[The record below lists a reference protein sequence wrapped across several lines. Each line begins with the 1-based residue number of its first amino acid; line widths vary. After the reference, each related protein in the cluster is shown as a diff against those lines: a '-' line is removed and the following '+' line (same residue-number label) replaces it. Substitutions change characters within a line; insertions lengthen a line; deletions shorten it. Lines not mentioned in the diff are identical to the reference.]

1 MFQKLVFMACFCLL
15 LANPLFAQDSSLIG
29 WWKLDEGAGDVAAD
43 SSGNGN
49 DGDITGG
56 PEWVTGWVGGAL
68 KFDGI
73 DDAVNMGNDAIF
85 DITDELTLAVWVNA
99 NDIGS
104 GQDNPWLGKGD
115 TSYMIKNFRTGYD
128 LEFFIYDGGWFSAH
142 YTVDD
147 TMNGE
152 WHHVAG
158 TYDGSVLQIYLDGV
172 PGEDAFLDHIGTIDV
187 TDYDVTI
194 GTNSQAGGRFSDA
207 TLDDCR
213 IYNRALSEDEI
224 FAMMLGDVRNAWRPR
239 PADGAVEV
247 GLDTTLIWNPGFV
260 DQDAGL
266 QYNEHQLYF
275 GTVFE
280 DVNTATE
287 PTAILTDVNEYA
299 VPLDYDTTYYWRVD
313 EVSDSDPLSPVKG
326 NVWSFTTANFIVVED
341 FEDYNDFPP
350 NEIFNTW
357 IDGWGDASNGSTA
370 GYPAPDFV
378 VGEHYLEGDI
388 VHGGDW
394 SMPLFYTNGS
404 SGLSEATKT
413 LTSVRDWTVDDV
425 LTLTLFYRGNLSN
438 GAEPMFVALNGN
450 AVVANDDLKAAQAIE
465 WTRWDILLQDFADQG
480 VNLTNVNT
488 ISIGLGNKAN
498 PTPGGGSGHVFFDD
512 IRLYRSAP
520 VEQEPKPEPIDPG
533 TDNLVALY
541 SFENNVNDSSG
552 NGLNG
557 TISGNPMYA
566 DGISGMAMS
575 LDGVNDYINLGNN
588 PMFDITE
595 QITLTAWVNTNDSGD
610 GQHNPYISK
619 GDTAYAIK
627 HASGNT
633 IQFFIYDE
641 DWYSANYSVNDSFNG
656 DWHFV
661 AGTYDG
667 AEVKLYV
674 DGSLAGTVA
683 HEGTIGVQTFN
694 VAIGTNTEAE
704 GRFYWGLI
712 DEARIYNRALTINE
726 ITYLVD
732 NR

>member
-1 MFQKLVFMACFCLL
+1 
-15 LANPLFAQDSSLIG
+15 
-29 WWKLDEGAGDVAAD
+29 
-43 SSGNGN
+43 
-49 DGDITGG
+49 
-56 PEWVTGWVGGAL
+56 
-68 KFDGI
+68 
-73 DDAVNMGNDAIF
+73 
-85 DITDELTLAVWVNA
+85 
-99 NDIGS
+99 
-104 GQDNPWLGKGD
+104 
-115 TSYMIKNFRTGYD
+115 
-128 LEFFIYDGGWFSAH
+128 
-142 YTVDD
+142 
-147 TMNGE
+147 
-152 WHHVAG
+152 
-158 TYDGSVLQIYLDGV
+158 
-172 PGEDAFLDHIGTIDV
+172 
-187 TDYDVTI
+187 
-194 GTNSQAGGRFSDA
+194 
-207 TLDDCR
+207 
-213 IYNRALSEDEI
+213 
-224 FAMMLGDVRNAWRPR
+224 
-239 PADGAVEV
+239 
-247 GLDTTLIWNPGFV
+247 
-260 DQDAGL
+260 
-266 QYNEHQLYF
+266 
-275 GTVFE
+275 
-280 DVNTATE
+280 
-287 PTAILTDVNEYA
+287 
-299 VPLDYDTTYYWRVD
+299 
-313 EVSDSDPLSPVKG
+313 
-326 NVWSFTTANFIVVED
+326 
-341 FEDYNDFPP
+341 
-350 NEIFNTW
+350 
-357 IDGWGDASNGSTA
+357 
-370 GYPAPDFV
+370 
-378 VGEHYLEGDI
+378 
-388 VHGGDW
+388 
-394 SMPLFYTNGS
+394 
-404 SGLSEATKT
+404 
-413 LTSVRDWTVDDV
+413 
-425 LTLTLFYRGNLSN
+425 
-438 GAEPMFVALNGN
+438 MFVALNGN
-450 AVVANDDLKAAQAIE
+450 AVVTNDDLKAAQAVE

-480 VNLTNVNT
+480 VNLANVNT

-498 PTPGGGSGHVFFDD
+498 PAPGGGSGHVFFDD

-595 QITLTAWVNTNDSGD
+595 QITLAAWVNTNDSGD

-674 DGSLAGTVA
+674 DGSLTGTTP

-694 VAIGTNTEAE
+694 VAVGTNTEAE